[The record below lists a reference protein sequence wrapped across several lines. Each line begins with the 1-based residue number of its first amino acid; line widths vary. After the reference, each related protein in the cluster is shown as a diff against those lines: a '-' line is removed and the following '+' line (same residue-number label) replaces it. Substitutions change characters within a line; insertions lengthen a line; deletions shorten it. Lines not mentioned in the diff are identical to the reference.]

1 MTGLRHCSA
10 PGTVAARVAA
20 GPSQSG
26 ALASRSSPKWPT
38 ASFVV
43 GDHHEAQP
51 AASLGVQR
59 LELAEVVEPA
69 DQAAVDVR
77 PVVVQHLLLPLAHVG
92 GADPQRPVDPGV
104 HQALVRL
111 AAMLALGAA
120 PVSHQW
126 NVGAALD
133 AGATVEE
140 ILGTMIAVAPISGIT
155 RVVQATPDVALP
167 IGYDLDAAFEEL
179 DPGSPRA

>member
-1 MTGLRHCSA
+1 MAHEEEQLRRLALHDETFIESVLAVSLNPSSRDEACRLA
-10 PGTVAARVAA
+10 PKT
-20 GPSQSG
+20 
-26 ALASRSSPKWPT
+26 
-38 ASFVV
+38 
-43 GDHHEAQP
+43 
-51 AASLGVQR
+51 
-59 LELAEVVEPA
+59 
-69 DQAAVDVR
+69 
-77 PVVVQHLLLPLAHVG
+77 
-92 GADPQRPVDPGV
+92 
-104 HQALVRL
+104 QALVRL

-155 RVVQATPDVALP
+155 RVAQATPDVALP

-179 DPGSPRA
+179 DPDSPPPA